1 VPESHSGVEK
11 QSQIRE
17 KIIYAMQKHLD
28 VSGVERDEN
37 NFQNAQLQARKKILT
52 VVKAT
57 LGYLGNKLFFCPRGR
72 LSAMNDARE
81 EDQCR
86 VTSLKSPIPAMES

>member
-1 VPESHSGVEK
+1 VPESHSGVET

-17 KIIYAMQKHLD
+17 KIICAMQKHLD

-57 LGYLGNKLFFCPRGR
+57 LGYLGNKLFFWSTWPFVG
-72 LSAMNDARE
+72 DE
-81 EDQCR
+81 
-86 VTSLKSPIPAMES
+86 

>member
-1 VPESHSGVEK
+1 LPEGTRVPESHSGVET

-17 KIIYAMQKHLD
+17 KIICAMQKHLD

-37 NFQNAQLQARKKILT
+37 NFQNAQLQAQKKILT

-57 LGYLGNKLFFCPRGR
+57 LGYLGNKLFFFVHV
-72 LSAMNDARE
+72 AV
-81 EDQCR
+81 CR
-86 VTSLKSPIPAMES
+86 R

>member
-1 VPESHSGVEK
+1 
-11 QSQIRE
+11 
-17 KIIYAMQKHLD
+17 MQKHLD

-72 LSAMNDARE
+72 FVGDE
-81 EDQCR
+81 
-86 VTSLKSPIPAMES
+86 

>member
-1 VPESHSGVEK
+1 VPESHSGAET

-37 NFQNAQLQARKKILT
+37 NFQNAQLQAQKKILT

-72 LSAMNDARE
+72 FVGDE
-81 EDQCR
+81 
-86 VTSLKSPIPAMES
+86 